1 MEMPQLPT
9 PEELKQQ
16 MLEMLREKMY
26 PEYLEY
32 CQKAG
37 LTPESLEYFEADT
50 LRINFPATLDL
61 MRERIKQ
68 RIEEFKSK

>member
-16 MLEMLREKMY
+16 MLEMLREKTY
-26 PEYLEY
+26 PKYLEA
-32 CQKAG
+32 CRQHG
-37 LTPESLEYFEADT
+37 ITPESLEYFEADT

-68 RIEEFKSK
+68 RMEEFKSK